1 MDLLNHDLAHEFP
14 EYLEKMRSLKMTDA
28 HFGKLFAQYDDD
40 NYAIKKYEMGD
51 GVITD
56 EALEVLKKTRLKIKD
71 EVFHYLQQ
79 A

>member
-14 EYLEKMRSLKMTDA
+14 EYLERMRLLKTTDA

-40 NYAIKKYEMGD
+40 NHAIKKYEMGD
-51 GVITD
+51 GVISD

-71 EVFHYLQQ
+71 EIFQYLQR